1 MTASV
6 RGQRPSQWPVY
17 LRRGAVDRATC
28 ERIRGAMDAG
38 SAEPAEVYAD
48 GYVADEAVRRTM
60 DVSVAHDVVRDVE
73 RLLEAIRPDVSTF
86 FDVTLRAS
94 EGPGF
99 LRYDSGGFY
108 HVHHDVAPGTEF
120 PRRISVVLFLTS
132 AEGEAGG
139 ELRLY
144 DVGGAGPED
153 EPFDIAPEMG
163 TLVAFPSDIL
173 HEVLPVR
180 AGSRDVV
187 VDWFY

>member
-1 MTASV
+1 MYV
-6 RGQRPSQWPVY
+6 
-17 LRRGAVDRATC
+17 RRGAIDRATC

-38 SAEPAEVYAD
+38 RAEPAEVYAD
-48 GYVADEAVRRTM
+48 GYVADQTVRRTL
-60 DVSVAHDVVRDVE
+60 DVSVGDDVVRDVE
-73 RLLEAIRPDVSTF
+73 RLLEDIRPDVSRF
-86 FDVTLRAS
+86 FDVTVRAS

-99 LRYDSGGFY
+99 LRYRPGGFY
-108 HVHHDVAPGTEF
+108 RVHHDVAPGDEF

-132 AEGEAGG
+132 AEGDAGG

-144 DVGGAGPED
+144 DVRGTGREE
-153 EPFDIAPEMG
+153 EPFDITPEMG
-163 TLVAFPSDIL
+163 TLVAFPSDVL